1 MKGLKLKIMAFLL
14 GCLTMTACVDY
25 DDIQPF
31 NGKTLPR
38 KSGYSTGVT
47 NDWIYLTCVPAKCS
61 MPMG

>member
-1 MKGLKLKIMAFLL
+1 MRKTGLKTMCLLL
-14 GCLTMTACVDY
+14 GCLLMCACVDY

-47 NDWIYLTCVPAKCS
+47 NDQRLDLLQSPD
-61 MPMG
+61 G